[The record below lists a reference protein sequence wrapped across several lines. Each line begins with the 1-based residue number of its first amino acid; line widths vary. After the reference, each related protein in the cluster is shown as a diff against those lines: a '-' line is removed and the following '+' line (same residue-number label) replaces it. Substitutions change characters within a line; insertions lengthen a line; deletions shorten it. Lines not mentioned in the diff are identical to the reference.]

1 MRCAGAAPV
10 TVTALEP
17 PVPLTRALLVDLDD
31 PPAWLYRL
39 YDAAGALL
47 YIGRTRNLLD
57 RVEQHA
63 RQHAWGAEIASVT
76 AQLYASEA
84 EVKRAEP
91 AAIAAENPRHNRVRP
106 RARVAAGGPR

>member
-1 MRCAGAAPV
+1 MTVATLAPP
-10 TVTALEP
+10 A
-17 PVPLTRALLVDLDD
+17 PLTRALLVNLDD

-63 RQHAWGAEIASVT
+63 RQHPWGAEIVSVT
-76 AQLYASEA
+76 AQLYTSET

-106 RARVAAGGPR
+106 RARVEAGGQR